1 MKHMVLVDSF
11 ICKTVGLYFAAQ
23 WCFLCSK
30 FTSKLISIYQ
40 EIKQITLE
48 EKGHDGKTVTKK
60 ARNLLNLYKEN
71 ACPFADAKMELLE
84 KEMEEAAKYLP
95 KSEYHADHRHELS
108 LVSEGTGGGPF
119 ICCDC
124 NEQGSSWA
132 YKMSGMRVRG
142 APQVAE
148 AMNMTFDSNKKVL
161 DIYPLAMTMSKSS
174 KHHVFLM
181 ALAAG
186 W

>member
-1 MKHMVLVDSF
+1 MQWLALPFEDPTIKSLA
-11 ICKTVGLYFAAQ
+11 KYFDVQAFP
-23 WCFLCSK
+23 C
-30 FTSKLISIYQ
+30 LII
-40 EIKQITLE
+40 I
-48 EKGHDGKTVTKK
+48 GHDGKTVTKK

-71 ACPFADAKMELLE
+71 AYPFADAKMELLE

-142 APQVAE
+142 APQVHESCGACPCR
-148 AMNMTFDSNKKVL
+148 L
-161 DIYPLAMTMSKSS
+161 I
-174 KHHVFLM
+174 
-181 ALAAG
+181 
-186 W
+186 